1 MSETSYTGF
10 AKMEDGFDKKFG
22 SAGEKVCFGKLKTA
36 TACKIIAVLVVLDA
50 FAKFMGTM
58 QRWGAPCYHW
68 QTRAS
73 TLTNRPLAAPLR
85 ACRSSHTAA
94 CSQTAPRS

>member
-36 TACKIIAVLVVLDA
+36 TA
-50 FAKFMGTM
+50 
-58 QRWGAPCYHW
+58 QS
-68 QTRAS
+68 QQ
-73 TLTNRPLAAPLR
+73 
-85 ACRSSHTAA
+85 SSAG
-94 CSQTAPRS
+94 

>member
-50 FAKFMGTM
+50 LAKFMGTM

-68 QTRAS
+68 ETRE
-73 TLTNRPLAAPLR
+73 RPLAAPLR